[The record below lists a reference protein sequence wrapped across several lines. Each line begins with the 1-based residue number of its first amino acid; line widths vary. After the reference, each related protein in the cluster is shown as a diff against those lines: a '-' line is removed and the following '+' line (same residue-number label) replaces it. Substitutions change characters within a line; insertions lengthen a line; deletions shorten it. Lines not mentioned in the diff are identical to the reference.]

1 MLSKNIYMY
10 HSRAPEIK
18 SGFCCSPYSSYS
30 VLVRVDY
37 CLLWSLLFFEH
48 LLAFNIDFEPRLAIF
63 YLSLGN
69 TLLCFQTAFYT
80 IYHLSNVKCHRF
92 SFVEQYSV
100 IYMITFALGGMIYI
114 SIYYAQY
121 YVSALFTTP
130 SYRWESTI
138 YCHVENTCNTKVIS
152 KRDEVWDYN
161 HFNSVCFYLSC
172 CTNQGTEW
180 SCTGIGVL
188 GSYIFS
194 LFLQF
199 WKL

>member
-18 SGFCCSPYSSYS
+18 SGFCCSPYSSYL

-80 IYHLSNVKCHRF
+80 IYHLSNVKCHRL

-114 SIYYAQY
+114 SI
-121 YVSALFTTP
+121 
-130 SYRWESTI
+130 
-138 YCHVENTCNTKVIS
+138 
-152 KRDEVWDYN
+152 
-161 HFNSVCFYLSC
+161 
-172 CTNQGTEW
+172 
-180 SCTGIGVL
+180 
-188 GSYIFS
+188 
-194 LFLQF
+194 
-199 WKL
+199 